1 MIVPLPRQRLKAW
14 IIGAAVRGSL
24 PMGVA
29 DRLIPWLG
37 LRHV

>member
-1 MIVPLPRQRLKAW
+1 MLPLPRQKLKAW
-14 IIGAAVRGSL
+14 IIGAAVRGRL

-29 DRLIPWLG
+29 DRLVQWLG